1 MKFSLRSIPKLS
13 LSGSYFT
20 KFGTTIYDFF
30 KASKSMYYV
39 RALISNWKLS
49 TQEGRGCCM
58 QLSTVSPVPHG
69 GPEHSW
75 CSINI
80 LDEGSGSSMG
90 SKFSMSCHRARL
102 DTVFSSIT

>member
-1 MKFSLRSIPKLS
+1 
-13 LSGSYFT
+13 
-20 KFGTTIYDFF
+20 
-30 KASKSMYYV
+30 
-39 RALISNWKLS
+39 
-49 TQEGRGCCM
+49 M
-58 QLSTVSPVPHG
+58 QLSTVSLVSHG

-90 SKFSMSCHRARL
+90 SEFSMSCHRARL